1 MVPDPDADEIERER
15 EHRRA
20 DARRRIDGERVSRR
34 AELERLRRFSGGRGS
49 PSDAVPP
56 TAEGRPPSRAA
67 PPAPERREEP
77 DAPAE
82 GAARREVSPDPFPA
96 APAPR
101 AIGAPIRGPM
111 IREFL
116 NVDAAEG
123 FDIEALNLVRTTGL
137 VDRLGTDPTVLAE
150 LPGRVRALMV
160 RVKQEVDDPLS
171 AGAFLRERV
180 LYWYRHSAADPGW
193 SDRVGPR
200 WAGLFADSRVSGGRL
215 QPWINSRLRALEDEA
230 SGAGRLPGR
239 LRRGFLRDRSTEQA
253 VQRSAS
259 QQIQAEVAQAIL
271 DDLAR
276 RGREPEVPLP
286 LVRLS
291 ELAVRRQVTT
301 INDSLAVLFNSPEGG
316 PFVVL
321 HPNRYPDC
329 EEMVIRPPVPGA
341 AGAALAYALLP
352 GRSGRKG
359 AVRLSLSTDGVVL
372 AGGAGDGPPHGESP
386 ADEVDASTIWEAE
399 KVDRAAWVRAV
410 DERRRERRR
419 LDPPP
424 KEFRVRPAFAV
435 LKELILAD
443 PEFRKAFLAARWRGR
458 PTGLPLLVA
467 LLQKGKFVP
476 EASTDHE
483 YLESELGEW
492 VQGDP
497 QWRPTEPVWT
507 VGDWTIRRD
516 SAEGGDLTYRAE
528 RSAGPDAT
536 GG

>member
-20 DARRRIDGERVSRR
+20 DARRRIDGERASRR
-34 AELERLRRFSGGRGS
+34 AELDRLRQFSGGRGS
-49 PSDAVPP
+49 GSEPSPP
-56 TAEGRPPSRAA
+56 SAEGRRTTRPAPRAPEPRAEPTGPGEEGEERRAA
-67 PPAPERREEP
+67 PEPPRSAPT
-77 DAPAE
+77 
-82 GAARREVSPDPFPA
+82 
-96 APAPR
+96 PR
-101 AIGAPIRGPM
+101 AIGAPIHAPSV
-111 IREFL
+111 REFL
-116 NVDAAEG
+116 HVDPAEG
-123 FDIEALNLVRTTGL
+123 FDIEALNVLRTTGL
-137 VDRLGTDPTVLAE
+137 VARLEAEPTLLAE

-180 LYWYRHSAADPGW
+180 LYWYRHSAADPAW
-193 SDRVGPR
+193 TDRVGPR

-230 SGAGRLPGR
+230 SAAGRLPGR
-239 LRRGFLRDRSTEQA
+239 LRRGFLRDRSAEQA

-276 RGREPEVPLP
+276 RGREPETPLP

-372 AGGAGDGPPHGESP
+372 AGGPGEGPSRGGSP

-399 KVDRAAWVRAV
+399 TVDRAAWVRAV
-410 DERRRERRR
+410 EERRRERRR

-443 PEFRKAFLAARWRGR
+443 PEFRKSFLAARWRGR
-458 PTGLPLLVA
+458 PTGLPLLVS

-497 QWRPTEPVWT
+497 QWRPPAPVWN
-507 VGDWTIRRD
+507 VGGWTIRRD
-516 SAEGGDLTYRAE
+516 SAEGGDLTYRAD
-528 RSAGPDAT
+528 RTATPDVAGD
-536 GG
+536 